1 MSILNLF
8 STSYLL
14 PSVAMKIDFGKAIR
28 GLRGMPRRVLLLG
41 HKLAA
46 GTALTN
52 TVVSVSTEADA
63 LALLGEGSMLLA
75 MWRAAKANADRALPI
90 DFVAVPPSGTAVAA
104 TTTIVLTN
112 SGGTIQAA
120 GEVMLYV
127 EGKRIAVGVST
138 VDTVATTAAKLI
150 AALQADNSLPVT
162 AAATANPNEIKL
174 TAKWGG
180 LTGNDIDV
188 RNVYYTDDVLPQGLT
203 VTVPAMSAGA
213 TSPDLTAAIAALN
226 DYRATE
232 IACAFTD
239 SANMALLEA
248 ELTAR
253 WKFDNMQ
260 DGSAITVKRGTEA
273 EITTWLAS
281 RNCDQ
286 VDTIP
291 VTKDL
296 TSPWVTASMAGA
308 AMETSAGIDP
318 AQPYTDLPLVG
329 YKGAKRGDGWTNDQA
344 NVFLLAG
351 ASPLKLQADGSATL
365 WRVVTNY
372 TTNTSGA
379 ADPSRRDRCWFKT
392 ESFRRWYT
400 VTEYQLKYVGFKL
413 AEYITEP
420 IPGQKIMTKE
430 LVEEI
435 QIDIYKQ
442 LQDVGLY
449 QNLDYYKA
457 SLVIE
462 IDGPNGK
469 VRVQDEPVLVTQ
481 HYQTEVTSYPIA
493 GHV

>member
-1 MSILNLF
+1 MAIQNLY

-14 PSVAMKIDFGKAIR
+14 PTVAMRIDFGKAVR
-28 GLRGMPRRVLLLG
+28 GLRGMPRRVLLIG

-46 GTALTN
+46 GTALSNLIT
-52 TVVSVSTEADA
+52 TVSTDADA

-75 MWRAAKANADRALPI
+75 MWRAGKANADRALPI
-90 DFVAVPPSGTAVAA
+90 DFVAVPPSGTAVTA
-104 TTTIVLTN
+104 TSTIVLTN
-112 SGGTIQAA
+112 SGANIQAA
-120 GEVMLYV
+120 GEVMLYI
-127 EGKRIAVGVST
+127 EGKRISVGVST
-138 VDTVATTAAKLI
+138 VDTVATTATKLI
-150 AALQADNSLPVT
+150 AALQADASLPVT
-162 AAATANPNEIKL
+162 AAATANPNEVRL

-188 RNVYYTDDVLPQGLT
+188 RNVYDSYDVMPTGLT
-203 VTVPAMSAGA
+203 VTVPAMSGGA
-213 TSPDLTAAIAALN
+213 TSPDLTAAIAAMN
-226 DYRATE
+226 GYRATE
-232 IACAFTD
+232 IVCAFTD
-239 SANMALLEA
+239 PTSMALLEA

-253 WKFDNMQ
+253 WRFDNMR
-260 DGSAITVKRGTEA
+260 DGSAMTVKRGTEA
-273 EITTWLAS
+273 EILTWLSS

-291 VTKDL
+291 VTKDC
-296 TSPWVTASMAGA
+296 TSPWVTAAMAGA
-308 AMETSAGIDP
+308 AMETSASLDP
-318 AQPYTDLPLVG
+318 AVPYTDLPLVG
-329 YKGAKRGDGWTNDQA
+329 YKGPKRGDGWLDDQA

-351 ASPLKLQADGSATL
+351 ASPLKVQADGSAAL
-365 WRVVTNY
+365 SRVVTNY

-379 ADPSRRDRCWFKT
+379 ADPSRRERCWFKT
-392 ESFRRWYT
+392 ESFRRWFT

-435 QIDIYKQ
+435 SIDIYKQ

-449 QNLDYYKA
+449 QNLEYYKA
-457 SLVIE
+457 NLLIE

>member
-1 MSILNLF
+1 
-8 STSYLL
+8 
-14 PSVAMKIDFGKAIR
+14 
-28 GLRGMPRRVLLLG
+28 
-41 HKLAA
+41 
-46 GTALTN
+46 
-52 TVVSVSTEADA
+52 
-63 LALLGEGSMLLA
+63 
-75 MWRAAKANADRALPI
+75 
-90 DFVAVPPSGTAVAA
+90 
-104 TTTIVLTN
+104 
-112 SGGTIQAA
+112 
-120 GEVMLYV
+120 
-127 EGKRIAVGVST
+127 
-138 VDTVATTAAKLI
+138 
-150 AALQADNSLPVT
+150 
-162 AAATANPNEIKL
+162 
-174 TAKWGG
+174 
-180 LTGNDIDV
+180 
-188 RNVYYTDDVLPQGLT
+188 VLPQGLT
-203 VTVPAMSAGA
+203 VTEPAMSAGA
-213 TSPDLTAAIAALN
+213 TSPDLTAAIAAMN
-226 DYRATE
+226 GYRATE
-232 IACAFTD
+232 IVCAFTD
-239 SANMALLEA
+239 ANNMALLEA

-260 DGSAITVKRGTEA
+260 DGSAIVVKRGTEA
-273 EITTWLAS
+273 EVTTWLNS

-291 VTKDL
+291 VTKDC

-318 AQPYTDLPLVG
+318 AMPYTDLPLVG
-329 YKGAKRGDGWTNDQA
+329 YKGAKRGDGWTPDQA
-344 NVFLLAG
+344 AVFLLAG

-400 VTEYQLKYVGFKL
+400 VTEYQLKYTGFKL

-481 HYQTEVTSYPIA
+481 HYQTEVTSYPVA